1 MANYKLYLPELLKV
15 EGGLSKSKQDKASV
29 NPVPDGSGY
38 HTNKGVT
45 WTTFSNLSK
54 KLGYK
59 PDIALFYKMPDS
71 LVGLIFKHEYWD
83 GVHADGIKSQGIAE
97 NIADWAYHSGP
108 GTALKQVKKFLGL
121 PAKATPQ
128 QFVDRINKTLDEK
141 SFIAQL
147 IAYRKHWLLALPGSA
162 NDEGWM
168 NRLNSLYKSTVEK
181 IGTTGIA
188 SGLTLFL
195 IIVVIGLYLI
205 NR

>member
-15 EGGLSKSKQDKASV
+15 EGGLSKSKHDKASA

-59 PDIALFYKMPDS
+59 PDIDLFYKMPDS
-71 LVGLIFKHEYWD
+71 LVGLIFKNEYWD
-83 GVHADGIKSQGIAE
+83 KVYGDKINSQGIAE

-108 GTALKQVKKFLGL
+108 GTAVKQVKKFLGM
-121 PAKATPQ
+121 PAKASAEDFIT
-128 QFVDRINKTLDEK
+128 RINRTIDEK
-141 SFIAQL
+141 SFIKQL
-147 IAYRKHWLLALPGSA
+147 IEYRKNWLIALPGTA
-162 NDEGWM
+162 NDAGWL

-181 IGTTGIA
+181 VGTTGIA